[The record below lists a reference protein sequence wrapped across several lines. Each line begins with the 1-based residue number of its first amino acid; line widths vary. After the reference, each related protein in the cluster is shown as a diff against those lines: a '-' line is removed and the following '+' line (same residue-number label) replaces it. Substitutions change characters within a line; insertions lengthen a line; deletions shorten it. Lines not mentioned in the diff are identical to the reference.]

1 MLTLHSY
8 YRSSAAF
15 RVRIALNLKGLDY
28 QQIPVNL
35 LKGEHRLEA
44 HRQRNPQGL
53 VPVLETEGGEALSQ
67 SMAICEYLEE
77 SYPLTPLLP
86 DAPVARARVR
96 SLAMLVACEMHPLN
110 NLSVLGY
117 LTDTIGVDEATKLAW
132 YQHWVTKGFT
142 AFETRLTQ
150 DTATGSFC
158 HGDKPTLADVFLV
171 PQVFNA
177 ERFNCDLSAYPTLVR
192 IAARCRE
199 LPEFARA
206 APAAQPDAV

>member
-15 RVRIALNLKGLDY
+15 RVRIALNLKELEY

-44 HRQRNPQGL
+44 HTQRNPQGL
-53 VPVLETEGGEALSQ
+53 VPVLETETGEALAQ

-77 SYPLTPLLP
+77 CYPQMPLLP
-86 DAPVARARVR
+86 DTPLGRARVR

-117 LTDTIGVDEATKLAW
+117 LTGTMGVDEATKLAW
-132 YQHWVTKGFT
+132 YHHWIAKGFT
-142 AFETRLTQ
+142 ALEARLAQ
-150 DTATGSFC
+150 DTETGLFC
-158 HGDKPTLADVFLV
+158 HGDTPTLADVFLV
-171 PQVFNA
+171 PQMFNA

-192 IAARCRE
+192 MAARCRE
-199 LPEFARA
+199 LPEFEKA

>member
-8 YRSSAAF
+8 FRSSAAF

-28 QQIPVNL
+28 EQIPVNL

-44 HRQRNPQGL
+44 HRRRNPQGL
-53 VPVLETEGGEALSQ
+53 VPVLETEQGSALTQ

-77 SYPLTPLLP
+77 RYPEPPLLP
-86 DAPVARARVR
+86 ESLEARARVR
-96 SLAMLVACEMHPLN
+96 SLALLVACEMHPLN
-110 NLSVLGY
+110 NVSVLGY

-142 AFETRLTQ
+142 AFEARLTQ
-150 DTATGSFC
+150 EAATGTFC

-171 PQVFNA
+171 PQMFNA
-177 ERFNCDLSAYPTLVR
+177 ERFKCDLSAFPTLVR
-192 IAARCRE
+192 IADRCRE
-199 LPEFARA
+199 LPEFEKA
-206 APAAQPDAV
+206 APAAQADAV

>member
-8 YRSSAAF
+8 FRSSAAF

-28 QQIPVNL
+28 DQIPVNL

-44 HRQRNPQGL
+44 HRRRNPQGL
-53 VPVLETEGGEALSQ
+53 VPVLETEQGSALTQ

-77 SYPLTPLLP
+77 RYPEPPLLP
-86 DAPVARARVR
+86 ESLEARARVR
-96 SLAMLVACEMHPLN
+96 SLALLVACEMHPLN
-110 NLSVLGY
+110 NVSVLGY
-117 LTDTIGVDEATKLAW
+117 LTDQLGVDEATKLAW
-132 YQHWVTKGFT
+132 YQHWVAKGFT
-142 AFETRLTQ
+142 AFEARLTQ
-150 DTATGSFC
+150 EAATGTFC

-192 IAARCRE
+192 TADRCRE
-199 LPEFARA
+199 LPEIEKA
-206 APAAQPDAV
+206 APAAQADAV

>member
-8 YRSSAAF
+8 FRSSAAF

-28 QQIPVNL
+28 EQIPVNL

-44 HRQRNPQGL
+44 HRRRNPQGL
-53 VPVLETEGGEALSQ
+53 VPVLETEQGSALTQ

-77 SYPLTPLLP
+77 RYPEPPLLP
-86 DAPVARARVR
+86 ESLEARARVR
-96 SLAMLVACEMHPLN
+96 SLALLVACEMHPLN
-110 NLSVLGY
+110 NVSVLGY

-142 AFETRLTQ
+142 AFEARLTQ
-150 DTATGSFC
+150 EAATGTFC

-171 PQVFNA
+171 PQMFNA
-177 ERFNCDLSAYPTLVR
+177 ERFNCDLSAFPTLVR
-192 IAARCRE
+192 IADRCRE
-199 LPEFARA
+199 LPEFEKA
-206 APAAQPDAV
+206 APAAQTDAV